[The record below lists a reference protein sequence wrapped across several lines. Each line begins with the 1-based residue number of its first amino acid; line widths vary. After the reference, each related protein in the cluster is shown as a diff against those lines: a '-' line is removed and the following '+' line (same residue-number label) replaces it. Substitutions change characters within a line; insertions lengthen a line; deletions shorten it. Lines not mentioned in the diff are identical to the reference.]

1 MTDLS
6 QPAPQ
11 FDLTFQS
18 EQVETKYLGVVTIN
32 DIGTEGI
39 EAIVLEAGGNSD
51 TRVMQHRLLCA
62 SAVGPNGERFTME
75 QMAHWPARAF
85 ADRVK
90 LIKAA
95 ARINGM
101 AGDEVEKA

>member
-18 EQVETKYLGVVTIN
+18 EQVQTKYLGVVTIH
-32 DIGTEGI
+32 DIGTEGV
-39 EAIVLEAGGNSD
+39 ERIVLDAGGDTD
-51 TRVMQHRLLCA
+51 TRLMQHRLLCA

-75 QMAHWPARAF
+75 QMTHWPARAF

-90 LIKAA
+90 LLRGA

>member
-6 QPAPQ
+6 QPVPR

-18 EQVETKYLGVVTIN
+18 EQVQTKYLGLVTIN
-32 DIGTEGI
+32 DIGTDGI
-39 EAIVLEAGGNSD
+39 EAVVLETKGDTD
-51 TRVMQHRLLCA
+51 TRLLQQRLLCA

-75 QMAHWPARAF
+75 QMANWPARAF

-90 LIKAA
+90 LMKAA

-101 AGDEVEKA
+101 AGDEVEKE

>member
-1 MTDLS
+1 
-6 QPAPQ
+6 
-11 FDLTFQS
+11 
-18 EQVETKYLGVVTIN
+18 
-32 DIGTEGI
+32 
-39 EAIVLEAGGNSD
+39 
-51 TRVMQHRLLCA
+51 
-62 SAVGPNGERFTME
+62 ME

-90 LIKAA
+90 LIRAA

>member
-18 EQVETKYLGVVTIN
+18 EQVQTKYLGVVTIH
-32 DIGTEGI
+32 DIGTEGV
-39 EAIVLEAGGNSD
+39 ERIVLDAGGDTD
-51 TRVMQHRLLCA
+51 TRLMQHRLLCA

-90 LIKAA
+90 LIRAA